1 MKFIEEQGHAIVQ
14 HTTTK
19 ISKVKF
25 LLDANDN
32 ATSFVSGSWN
42 ASSNSVTLW
51 NTNQEPSAKSSGI
64 QKKYQLNV
72 NADVNDIATISQ
84 TQFVVG
90 LSNGDIN
97 VVSCDSEDKL
107 SKTQTYFA
115 VHNKAASTAVCVV
128 NNEIFSGSDTGTI
141 VRISPTRKTKAI
153 STLSTDLMG
162 VNALTC
168 CTEFQLVSAHTTG
181 QMHLW
186 DTRLSGKSAI
196 AILGRIPA
204 VTTLNDSLT
213 SIGSHP
219 AQPNVIAFGTNSG
232 SVSFIDIRRPDQDL
246 PNLFKICQEA
256 VNLVI
261 FHPVYTKNF
270 FSSSDSGLIHWD
282 ASSMLDQPEER
293 DDEDAVDNIWLSGKM
308 WNSIQLKALAEDDPK
323 LISTFDVSQ
332 DSIIIGS
339 NTATLMLLNNINF
352 F

>member
-14 HTTTK
+14 HTTNK

-32 ATSFVSGSWN
+32 AKSFVSGSWN
-42 ASSNSVTLW
+42 ASSNYVTLW

-64 QKKYQLNV
+64 QKKCQLKV

-97 VVSCDSEDKL
+97 VVSCDSDDKL
-107 SKTQTYFA
+107 SNTQTYFA

-141 VRISPTRKTKAI
+141 VRISPTRKAKAI

-162 VNALTC
+162 VNALSG

-186 DTRLSGKSAI
+186 DTRLGGKSAI
-196 AILGRIPA
+196 AILGRIPMCSKA

-256 VNLVI
+256 VNHVK

-270 FSSSDSGLIHWD
+270 FSSSDS
-282 ASSMLDQPEER
+282 
-293 DDEDAVDNIWLSGKM
+293 
-308 WNSIQLKALAEDDPK
+308 ALAEDDPK